1 MPKTS
6 KILIMICVRFCGRSP
21 SDAGLIC
28 AEMLVLTP
36 VIRGHAGHRDSFS
49 RDFFRQFK
57 ENKDPYNFAAHKI
70 KTTDPLQLQVSL
82 VRLGAGREDHQ
93 DKRG

>member
-1 MPKTS
+1 
-6 KILIMICVRFCGRSP
+6 MICVRFCGRSR
-21 SDAGLIC
+21 SNAGLIC
-28 AEMLVLTP
+28 AEILFWRL

-49 RDFFRQFK
+49 RDLFRPFK
-57 ENKDPYNFAAHKI
+57 ENKDPSNFAAYKI

-82 VRLGAGREDHQ
+82 VRLGARQEDHQ